1 MIKFLKILAKKFD
14 LNQHEYMTNELLSG
28 VEKNIELQAAGLLA
42 LAREELAFSEA
53 RGEIAQKNL
62 IERLRACLNSTLEI
76 QIADIGW
83 HQLRILQV
91 NSDHLVAIKTSR
103 IFLIKFNS
111 LVTVKGL
118 NTSTRTA
125 NKIEASWKVNST
137 LRQWMVE
144 QAIVSTFLPSAITF
158 NGKICRIYQD
168 HFDLIT
174 DDGVVT
180 ITTAALILV
189 VKTHA

>member
-1 MIKFLKILAKKFD
+1 
-14 LNQHEYMTNELLSG
+14 MTNELLSG

-91 NSDHLVAIKTSR
+91 NCDHLVAIQTSR

-111 LVTVKGL
+111 LVAVKGL
-118 NTSTRTA
+118 NASTRGA
-125 NKIEASWKVNST
+125 NKIEASWKLNST

-180 ITTAALILV
+180 ITTAALILA